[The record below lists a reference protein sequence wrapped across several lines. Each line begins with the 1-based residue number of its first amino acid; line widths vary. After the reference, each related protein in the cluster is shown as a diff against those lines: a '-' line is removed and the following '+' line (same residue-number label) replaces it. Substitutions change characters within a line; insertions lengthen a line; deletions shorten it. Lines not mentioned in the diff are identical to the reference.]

1 MTDIYEKLQ
10 DVEFDPETMEKE
22 QLSQK
27 EKVRIF
33 QYVMR
38 QSDTGQKKRRKWK
51 PYAAA
56 AVVGIICLGIGI
68 PVVGS
73 VLSYLNGNTRKHYRE
88 EILEIIPA
96 KEVSANEQSENKL
109 SETTNSELE
118 ILEVSREDRE
128 MTIRLR
134 FTFDRDISGLEEAC
148 EAFDE
153 PQKNV
158 LEAEPFSDCTV
169 YVDEWDMKVY
179 QYQPEGETE
188 EIHNPFMMECRN
200 TRIEGNILEQRI
212 RIQLEDNDQ
221 DHTIRLHYRNI
232 RLPDG
237 MIEGEWEYEY
247 IAEADAYKEELATM
261 PIDVSVTDQ
270 LGNVHTMD
278 SFAVTPNGL
287 VVYGTSPGPTFEK
300 WGNADVYVNIW
311 IQAEDNLGNL
321 YLLARRSTNYKENVE
336 RADMIYELYDGPALE
351 YMPSDYQTE
360 WNLEADSLS
369 FALMQEADQNGDTEY
384 TLLSDPFEITLTNE

>member
-22 QLSQK
+22 QLSQE

-38 QSDTGQKKRRKWK
+38 QSDTDQKKRRKWK

-73 VLSYLNGNTRKHYRE
+73 VLSYINGNTRKHYRE
-88 EILEIIPA
+88 EITEIIPA
-96 KEVSANEQSENKL
+96 KEVSANEESENEL
-109 SETTNSELE
+109 SKTTNSEME

-128 MTIRLR
+128 LTIRLR

-200 TRIEGNILEQRI
+200 TRMEGNILEQRI

-221 DHTIRLHYRNI
+221 DHTIRLHYKNI

-247 IAEADAYKEELATM
+247 IAKADAYKEELATM

-270 LGNVHTMD
+270 LGN
-278 SFAVTPNGL
+278 
-287 VVYGTSPGPTFEK
+287 
-300 WGNADVYVNIW
+300 
-311 IQAEDNLGNL
+311 L
-321 YLLARRSTNYKENVE
+321 YLLGRRSTNYKENVE